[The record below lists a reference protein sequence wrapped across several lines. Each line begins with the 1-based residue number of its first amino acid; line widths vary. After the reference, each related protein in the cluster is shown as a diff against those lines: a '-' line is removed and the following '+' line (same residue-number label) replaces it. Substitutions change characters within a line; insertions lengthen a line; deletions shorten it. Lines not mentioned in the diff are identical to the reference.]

1 MALTPTLVSGPILW
15 TPDPSQTQTTVQGF
29 LNPNSGLVT
38 FQVSTDGGKTYRT
51 LLSDPGPGPAA
62 GSIPTL
68 GVDRNVTWSKP
79 SSAAAT
85 SAVSAS
91 TSSSFGAASLYADL
105 SQMGSIYT
113 GQTFGYFQVGSTALV
128 CLGLQLSLQTAAVGS
143 SATVCLVTAPQNVET
158 TQNASLASGVAY
170 GQSLFTTPLPM
181 AAGTGWQARVKG
193 VGSTTAG
200 ECLSVRLLL
209 SVPS

>member
-1 MALTPTLVSGPILW
+1 MALTPTPVSGPILW

-29 LNPNSGLVT
+29 LNPNTGLVV

-62 GSIPTL
+62 GSLPTL
-68 GVDRNVTWSKP
+68 GVDRNVGWARPASAAP
-79 SSAAAT
+79 SPAASAAA
-85 SAVSAS
+85 SVSS
-91 TSSSFGAASLYADL
+91 ASLYVDL
-105 SQMGSIYT
+105 VQTGSLYA
-113 GQTFGYFQVGSTALV
+113 GQTFGYFQVPATKALV
-128 CLGLQLSLQTAAVGS
+128 CTGVQLSLLTAAVGA

-158 TQNASLASGVAY
+158 VQNASLASGVAY
-170 GQSLFTTPLPM
+170 GQSLFSTPLPM